1 MYIYRT
7 QKPICP
13 PEIHFEIKGNTISK
27 VRFVGGGC
35 LGNAQLVSRLLEG
48 KEVETLPHIMKGIQC
63 KGGTSCPDQLARAI
77 EMVRK
82 GELVEAEPMSI
93 YEDTIPRKKVVLVA
107 EVDGN
112 PEALERVIK
121 EAKKIGVEAIYCLGN
136 LTGPDGENDA
146 VLELVRREGV
156 VSLQS
161 PFDRVVALKK
171 ETEYIGISNPIAL
184 KPENREQLLM
194 NPLLLAFQVG
204 GRKAIGFHSGF
215 IQKTEGFSDYSRY
228 SLEVLMVSNL
238 SDYLRNDEVFPA
250 LKEMTEQFYADVVFF
265 AHTRLW
271 KHIRLGKTDFIN
283 IGAIEDRSGI
293 KYALIEWK
301 GEEMLASFKTISVG
315 ERSGAKVFRED
326 VLEINRFKEPRII

>member
-7 QKPICP
+7 QKPVCP
-13 PEIHFEIKGNTISK
+13 AEIHFEIKGKTISK

-35 LGNAQLVSRLLEG
+35 LGNAQLISRLLEG
-48 KEVETLPHIMKGIQC
+48 REVETLPHVMKGIQC
-63 KGGTSCPDQLARAI
+63 RDGTSCPDQLARAV

-82 GELVEAEPMSI
+82 GELVETEPISI

-112 PEALERVIK
+112 SKALEKVIE
-121 EAKKIGVEAIYCLGN
+121 EAKGIGVEAIYCLGN

-146 VLELVRREGV
+146 VLELASREGV
-156 VSLQS
+156 ISLQG
-161 PFDRVVALKK
+161 PFDRAVTHQR
-171 ETEYIGISNPIAL
+171 EIECSGISTPIAL

-194 NPLLLAFQVG
+194 NPFLSAFQVG

-215 IQKTEGFSDYSRY
+215 IQKMEGFSDYSRY

-250 LKEMTEQFYADVVFF
+250 LKAMTEQFYADVVFF
-265 AHTRLW
+265 AHTCLW
-271 KHIRLGKTDFIN
+271 KHIRLGETDFIN
-283 IGAIEDRSGI
+283 IGAIKDRGGI

-301 GEEMLASFKTISVG
+301 GEEMLVSFETISAG
-315 ERSGAKVFRED
+315 ERS
-326 VLEINRFKEPRII
+326 

>member
-7 QKPICP
+7 QKPVCP

-48 KEVETLPHIMKGIQC
+48 KEVEALPHIMKGIQC
-63 KGGTSCPDQLARAI
+63 RGGTSCPDQLARAI

-82 GELVEAEPMSI
+82 GELVEAEPIPI
-93 YEDTIPRKKVVLVA
+93 YEDTIQRNKVVLVA

-112 PEALERVIK
+112 FKAFEKVIE
-121 EAKKIGVEAIYCLGN
+121 EAKGIGVEAIYCLGN

-146 VLELVRREGV
+146 VLELARKEGV
-156 VSLQS
+156 VSLQG
-161 PFDRVVALKK
+161 PFDRVAALQK
-171 ETEYIGISNPIAL
+171 EIECSGISTPIAL
-184 KPENREQLLM
+184 KPENREQLLI
-194 NPLLLAFQVG
+194 NPFLLAFQVG

-215 IQKTEGFSDYSRY
+215 IQKMEGFSDYSRY

-238 SDYLRNDEVFPA
+238 SDYLRNDEVLPA
-250 LKEMTEQFYADVVFF
+250 LEAMTEQFYADVVFF
-265 AHTRLW
+265 AHTCLW
-271 KHIRLGKTDFIN
+271 KHIRIGKADFIN
-283 IGAIEDRSGI
+283 IGAIKGRDGI

-301 GEEMLASFKTISVG
+301 GEEMFVSFKTISVG
-315 ERSGAKVFRED
+315 ERSGAKVFQGRCS
-326 VLEINRFKEPRII
+326 